1 VSDAGT
7 EKKIKLFT
15 GLDKISGRC
24 PLAGREWG
32 GEGVIR
38 HWVLAIV
45 NLSPMLDLQG
55 KRQTEKIQ
63 SQGDHQGKEKGSEE

>member
-1 VSDAGT
+1 MSDAGT

-32 GEGVIR
+32 GEGVIDR
-38 HWVLAIV
+38 ALGVGHSKFEPHARP
-45 NLSPMLDLQG
+45 SG
-55 KRQTEKIQ
+55 
-63 SQGDHQGKEKGSEE
+63 EEADREDTISR